1 MNTNMSVAM
10 NKNILTDKDDGLD
23 TNRSVAMNKD
33 TLSLI
38 DKRLHAITD
47 SFCVLWL
54 EVNT

>member
-10 NKNILTDKDDGLD
+10 KKNILTDKDDGLD
-23 TNRSVAMNKD
+23 TNRSVTMNKN
-33 TLSLI
+33 TLI